1 MMLNSMNKPVGR
13 RLTHSNLVMLFRL
26 GFLLSILVSDLQAK
40 QKISVWKEVIN
51 PRSGEKGIWF
61 IVQDVGLLDS
71 LHVKGLNTGKWTYL
85 ITLKGAAAERYDKN
99 KITIFNP
106 AALKSKGKE
115 SVDMKIE
122 YGEISVDYKKSVVT
136 ITLRVWK
143 NDVVVDFEGN
153 GKYTIERSKP

>member
-1 MMLNSMNKPVGR
+1 MLNPLSK
-13 RLTHSNLVMLFRL
+13 LVQCRFTVTKLVVLSRWIFLFS
-26 GFLLSILVSDLQAK
+26 FLLVDLKAT

-99 KITIFNP
+99 KITISNP

-136 ITLRVWK
+136 ITLRVWR

>member
-1 MMLNSMNKPVGR
+1 MLNPLKK
-13 RLTHSNLVMLFRL
+13 LVQCRFTVTKFVVLSRWIFLFS
-26 GFLLSILVSDLQAK
+26 FLLVDLKATQKMSLWRESI
-40 QKISVWKEVIN
+40 N
-51 PRSGEKGIWF
+51 FRSGEKGIAF
-61 IVQDVGLLDS
+61 TIQDVGVLDS
-71 LHVKGLNTGKWTYL
+71 LHVKGLNTGRWTYL